1 MVLLELARSVAKFVG
16 IAGERCIYQDD
27 IDAITI
33 ELEGWRYTMY
43 LFAIAVIKPAYI
55 SLQKTAYLLKDRFL
69 DILSAPYSPNSPLL
83 VTNVIE

>member
-33 ELEGWRYTMY
+33 ELEGLEIYHVLVRNCGHKAGLHISSENGISTQGS
-43 LFAIAVIKPAYI
+43 LFGHLI
-55 SLQKTAYLLKDRFL
+55 SS
-69 DILSAPYSPNSPLL
+69 I
-83 VTNVIE
+83 